1 MAGLYS
7 SLTAP
12 SVAILNKL
20 KFTWKFAL
28 IFTLYL
34 IPVTYVA
41 FISLTEHTKGIDIT
55 ELERDG
61 LQYMVRLRPLFEHMA
76 QTRGMT
82 NAYLNGKSELLQK
95 INTKRSTVDNELG
108 ELMNIDAQLSRVLNT
123 AGLAKTIQDDWNK
136 VTKNAFTMETSKAFA
151 AHTAVIEKVIAL
163 KGLVQERSKLLLDP
177 SLDSN
182 FMANALSI
190 RIPMVAEN
198 MGKARGLGAGIV
210 AAGSFTS
217 GSYLK
222 LTSFINKIAHANE
235 SMMHGFDVVF
245 ENNAELNQ
253 ELSALRKSANDATI
267 KFIALTNNKILNSE
281 SIEINSSDYFT
292 KGTEAISANLK
303 LYDAVMPALD
313 DLLLVRIGDLKNNI
327 LVNLV
332 SSFLLLFAALYLFAG
347 FHGSL
352 IGSINRIK
360 HAVHDMAEGDLTVE
374 VKIDSHDEMQYI
386 ATDMNLMIEKTN
398 ALVSQV
404 ISAANQVV
412 LSSDQSGASSEDTR
426 DGVNQQNMEL
436 ELVATAMN
444 EMSATV
450 HEVAN
455 NAASTAEATRN
466 ADKEANNGRSVVNQT
481 IQSINTLSSEMQE
494 ASSVIKQLEADSESI
509 GSVLDVIRGIAE
521 QTNLLALNAAIE
533 AARAGEQGRGFAVVA
548 DEVRTLASRT
558 QDSTQEIQTMIEKL
572 QQGSRNAVKVMDE
585 GMEQTEKTVSHA
597 AEAGATL
604 QSITEA
610 VNHITSMNE
619 QIATAAEEQSSVA
632 EEINRNVVNV
642 RDIAENTVNNA
653 NQTAQSSAALKNV
666 AAQLQ
671 SLVAEFKVN

>member
-7 SLTAP
+7 LLTAP
-12 SVAILNKL
+12 SVAVLNKL

-34 IPVTYVA
+34 IPIAYVV
-41 FISLTEHTKGIDIT
+41 FITLTEHTKGIDIA

-95 INTKRSTVDNELG
+95 INAKRSTVNNELAA
-108 ELMNIDAQLSRVLNT
+108 LMNIDAQLSDVLSTKGRVK
-123 AGLAKTIQDDWNK
+123 AIQDDWDN
-136 VTKNAFTMETSKAFA
+136 VTKNAFSMESSKAFA
-151 AHTAVIEKVIAL
+151 VHTAVIEKVIAL
-163 KGLVQERSKLLLDP
+163 KVLVLESSKLLLDP

-190 RIPMVAEN
+190 RIPIVAEN
-198 MGKARGLGAGIV
+198 MGKARGLGAGI
-210 AAGSFTS
+210 AAIGSFTPD
-217 GSYLK
+217 SYLK
-222 LTSFINKIAHANE
+222 LTSFINKIVHANV

-245 ENNAELNQ
+245 KNNAVLNQ
-253 ELSALRKSANDATI
+253 ELSALRKSANDATN
-267 KFIALTNNKILNSE
+267 KFITLTKNKILDSD
-281 SIEINSSDYFT
+281 EINIGSADYFS

-303 LYDAVMPALD
+303 LYDSVMPALD
-313 DLLLVRIGDLKNNI
+313 ALLLVRVGELKNKI
-327 LVNLV
+327 IVNLV
-332 SSFLLLFAALYLFAG
+332 SSFLLLFGALYLFVG

-360 HAVHDMAEGDLTVE
+360 NAVHAMAEGDLTVE
-374 VKIDSHDEMQYI
+374 VKIDSQDEMQYI
-386 ATDMNLMIEKTN
+386 ATDMNMMIEKTN

-466 ADKEANNGRSVVNQT
+466 ADKEANNGRAVVNQT
-481 IQSINTLSSEMQE
+481 IQSINTLSSEMQQ
-494 ASSVIKQLEADSESI
+494 ASSVIKQLEEDTKSI
-509 GSVLDVIRGIAE
+509 GTVLDVIRGIAE

-558 QDSTQEIQTMIEKL
+558 QDSTQEIQAMIEKL

-585 GMEQTEKTVSHA
+585 GMEQTEKTVTQA

-610 VNHITSMNE
+610 VDHITQMNE
-619 QIATAAEEQSSVA
+619 QIASAAEEQSSVA

-642 RDIAENTVNNA
+642 RDIAENTVSNA
-653 NQTAQSSAALKNV
+653 NQTAQSSTALKNV

>member
-7 SLTAP
+7 LLTAP
-12 SVAILNKL
+12 SVAVLNKL

-34 IPVTYVA
+34 IPIAYVV
-41 FISLTEHTKGIDIT
+41 FITLTEHTKGIDIA

-95 INTKRSTVDNELG
+95 INAKRSTVNNELAA
-108 ELMNIDAQLSRVLNT
+108 LMNIDAQLSDVLST
-123 AGLAKTIQDDWNK
+123 KGLVKAIQDDWDN
-136 VTKNAFTMETSKAFA
+136 VTKNAFSMESSKAFA

-163 KGLVQERSKLLLDP
+163 KVLVLESSKLLLDP

-190 RIPMVAEN
+190 RIPIVAEN
-198 MGKARGLGAGIV
+198 MGKARGLGAGI
-210 AAGSFTS
+210 AAIGSFTPD
-217 GSYLK
+217 SYLK
-222 LTSFINKIAHANE
+222 LTSFINKIVHANV

-245 ENNAELNQ
+245 KNNAVLNQ
-253 ELSALRKSANDATI
+253 ELSALRKSANDATN
-267 KFIALTNNKILNSE
+267 KFITLTKNKILDSD
-281 SIEINSSDYFT
+281 EINIGSADYFS

-303 LYDAVMPALD
+303 LYDSVMPALD
-313 DLLLVRIGDLKNNI
+313 ALLLVRVGELKNKI
-327 LVNLV
+327 IVNLV
-332 SSFLLLFAALYLFAG
+332 SSFLLLFGALYLFAG

-360 HAVHDMAEGDLTVE
+360 NAVHAMAEGDLTVE
-374 VKIDSHDEMQYI
+374 VKIDSQDEMQYI
-386 ATDMNLMIEKTN
+386 ATDMNMMIEKTN

-466 ADKEANNGRSVVNQT
+466 ADKEANNGRAVVNQT
-481 IQSINTLSSEMQE
+481 IQSINTLSSEMQQ
-494 ASSVIKQLEADSESI
+494 ASGVIKQLEEDTKSI
-509 GSVLDVIRGIAE
+509 GTVLDVIRGIAE

-558 QDSTQEIQTMIEKL
+558 QDSTQEIQAMIEKL

-585 GMEQTEKTVSHA
+585 GMEQTEKTVTQA

-610 VNHITSMNE
+610 VDHITQMNE
-619 QIATAAEEQSSVA
+619 QIASAAEEQSSVA

-642 RDIAENTVNNA
+642 RDIAENTVSNA
-653 NQTAQSSAALKNV
+653 NQTAQSSTALKNV

>member
-7 SLTAP
+7 LLLSP

-34 IPVTYVA
+34 IPVAYVV
-41 FISLTEHTKGIDIT
+41 FISLTEHTKAIDVA

-61 LQYMVRLRPLFEHMA
+61 LQYMVSLRPLFEHMA

-82 NAYLNGKSELLQK
+82 NAYLNGNSDLLQK
-95 INTKRSTVDNELG
+95 INARRSIVNKELST
-108 ELMNIDAQLSRVLNT
+108 LLNVDAQLSDVLKT
-123 AGLAKTIQDDWNK
+123 GSLAKAIQDDWSS
-136 VTKNAFTMETSKAFA
+136 VTKNAFAMEPAKAFA

-163 KGLVQERSKLLLDP
+163 KALVLESSKLLLDP

-190 RIPMVAEN
+190 RIPTLAEN
-198 MGKARGLGAGIV
+198 TGKARGLGTGIV
-210 AAGSFTS
+210 AAGSFTPDS
-217 GSYLK
+217 FLK
-222 LTSFINKIAHANE
+222 LTSFMNNIGHANAN
-235 SMMHGFDVVF
+235 MMHGFDVVF
-245 ENNAELNQ
+245 ENNTILAQN
-253 ELSALRKSANDATI
+253 LSAIRKSANNATEE
-267 KFIALTNNKILNSE
+267 FIALTKNNVLESEKINIDSA
-281 SIEINSSDYFT
+281 DYFS

-313 DLLLVRIGDLKNNI
+313 SVLLARISELKTKI

-332 SSFLLLFAALYLFAG
+332 SSFLLLFAALYLFSG
-347 FHGSL
+347 FYGSL
-352 IGSINRIK
+352 MGSINRIK
-360 HAVHDMAEGDLTVE
+360 VAVHALAEGDLTVE
-374 VKIDSHDEMQYI
+374 VKIDAKDEMQLI

-481 IQSINTLSSEMQE
+481 IQSINTLSGEMQQ
-494 ASSVIKQLEADSESI
+494 ASDVIRQLEADTESI

-572 QQGSRNAVKVMDE
+572 QLGSCNAVKVMDE
-585 GMEQTEKTVSHA
+585 GNQQTEKTVTLA
-597 AEAGATL
+597 AEAGTAL
-604 QSITEA
+604 ESITEA
-610 VNHITSMNE
+610 VEHITQMNE
-619 QIATAAEEQSSVA
+619 QIASAAEEQSSVA

-642 RDIAENTVNNA
+642 RDIAENTVGNA
-653 NQTAQSSAALKNV
+653 NQTAESSVALK
-666 AAQLQ
+666 AIASQLQ
-671 SLVAEFKVN
+671 GLVAEFKVN

>member
-7 SLTAP
+7 LLTAP
-12 SVAILNKL
+12 SVAVLNKL

-34 IPVTYVA
+34 IPIAYVV
-41 FISLTEHTKGIDIT
+41 FITLTEHTKGIDIA

-95 INTKRSTVDNELG
+95 INAKRSTVNNELAA
-108 ELMNIDAQLSRVLNT
+108 LMNIDAQLSDVLST
-123 AGLAKTIQDDWNK
+123 KGLVKAIQDDWDN
-136 VTKNAFTMETSKAFA
+136 VTKNAFSMESSKAFA

-163 KGLVQERSKLLLDP
+163 KVLVLESSKLLLDP

-190 RIPMVAEN
+190 RIPIVAEN
-198 MGKARGLGAGIV
+198 MGKARGLGAGI
-210 AAGSFTS
+210 AAIGSFTPD
-217 GSYLK
+217 SYLK
-222 LTSFINKIAHANE
+222 LTSFINKIVHANV

-245 ENNAELNQ
+245 KNNAVLNQ
-253 ELSALRKSANDATI
+253 ELSALRKSANDATN
-267 KFIALTNNKILNSE
+267 KFITLTKNKILDSD
-281 SIEINSSDYFT
+281 EINIGSADYFS

-303 LYDAVMPALD
+303 LYDSVMPALD
-313 DLLLVRIGDLKNNI
+313 ALLLVRVGELKNKI
-327 LVNLV
+327 IVNLV
-332 SSFLLLFAALYLFAG
+332 SSFLLLFGALYLFVG

-360 HAVHDMAEGDLTVE
+360 NAVHAMAEGDLTVE
-374 VKIDSHDEMQYI
+374 VKIDSQDEMQYI
-386 ATDMNLMIEKTN
+386 ATDMNMMIEKTN

-466 ADKEANNGRSVVNQT
+466 ADKEANNGRAVVNQT
-481 IQSINTLSSEMQE
+481 IQSINTLSSEMQQ
-494 ASSVIKQLEADSESI
+494 ASSVIKQLEEDTKSI
-509 GSVLDVIRGIAE
+509 GTVLDVIRGIAE

-558 QDSTQEIQTMIEKL
+558 QESAQEIETMIEQL
-572 QQGSRNAVKVMDE
+572 QAGAGRAVKVMDE
-585 GMEQTEKTVSHA
+585 GMEQTEKTVTQA

-610 VNHITSMNE
+610 VDHITQMNE
-619 QIATAAEEQSSVA
+619 QIASAAEEQSSVA

-642 RDIAENTVNNA
+642 RDIAENTVSNA
-653 NQTAQSSAALKNV
+653 NQTAQSSTALKNV